1 MTKATLSLI
10 IVILLIAPA
19 RSPAQSSED
28 AWDNLR
34 QLRSG
39 QRIEV
44 VGMKLNSWQGAFT
57 GYSGD
62 TISLRTGQDEVAIP
76 RADVLSV
83 KNRERS
89 HRRRNALLGLAIGAA
104 GGLVAGAIAGATY
117 HEEGETG
124 VFVLVFTPIGAG
136 AGAGIGAVMPAG
148 DVTVYRARSRSRP

>member
-10 IVILLIAPA
+10 ILLIAPA
-19 RSPAQSSED
+19 RTPAQSSAD
-28 AWDNLR
+28 SWDNLR

-57 GYSGD
+57 GYSGEV
-62 TISLRTGQDEVAIP
+62 ISLRTGQDEVAIP

-89 HRRRNALLGLAIGAA
+89 HRGRNALLGLAIGAA

-117 HEEGETG
+117 HEEGETS

-136 AGAGIGAVMPAG
+136 AGAGIGAAMPAG
-148 DVTVYRARSRSRP
+148 EMTVYRAKSRSSP

>member
-10 IVILLIAPA
+10 ILLIAPTQT
-19 RSPAQSSED
+19 PAQSSQD
-28 AWDNLR
+28 SWDNLR

-44 VGMKLNSWQGAFT
+44 VGMKLNSWQGAFL
-57 GYSGD
+57 GYSGEA
-62 TISLRTGQDEVAIP
+62 ISLRTGQDEVAIP

-89 HRRRNALLGLAIGAA
+89 RRGRNTLLGLAIGAA
-104 GGLVAGAIAGATY
+104 GGLVAGAVAGAAY

-136 AGAGIGAVMPAG
+136 AGAGIGAAMPTGA
-148 DVTVYRARSRSRP
+148 VTVYRAKSRSRS